1 MPTIEL
7 WHWRVQDRVS
17 GRRYVTR
24 YPMSEADALDFDPSA
39 ERLPGSWE
47 LRLLWQAP
55 HRGVDH
61 RHAAAARPRHDP
73 S

>member
-7 WHWRVQDRVS
+7 WHWRVRDRVS

-24 YPMSEADALDFDPSA
+24 YPMSEANALDFDPCA

-47 LRLLWQAP
+47 LRPLWQAA
-55 HRGVDH
+55 HRRADHQRPMAAGGGVG
-61 RHAAAARPRHDP
+61 PR
-73 S
+73 